1 MKEFNFFIIFKRI
14 CFACCEKMQLFDM
27 ERKKFK
33 LYIYRFYFNCEMKSL
48 FKIFEWIYFKITKSS
63 KV

>member
-14 CFACCEKMQLFDM
+14 CFACCEKLELFDM

-33 LYIYRFYFNCEMKSL
+33 LYI
-48 FKIFEWIYFKITKSS
+48 
-63 KV
+63 